1 MRYLYTGQD
10 AKKIDEHAIQIVGMP
25 SLVLMERA
33 AMTAA
38 MVMMERESKDARFLA
53 VCGTGNN
60 GGDGIATARILH
72 EMGYKAAVTI
82 VGYPD
87 RMSDETRKQVE
98 IAIGSHVPVIPM
110 STINDNEFDIIID
123 ALFGIGLKRNVEDV
137 YEQIIEDINKTDAKV
152 YALDMPSGIHSGCG
166 EVMGTA
172 VRADVTVTFG
182 VNKLGLILYPG
193 AEYAG
198 EVIVGDIGFPHD
210 SVDAIKTP
218 YSYYEP
224 SDIRE
229 LLPKRKPRSHKGD
242 YGYVLVI
249 AGSDSMCGAA
259 YFSAAAAYRAGAGLV
274 RVVSSPVN
282 RDILL
287 EKLPEILFSPYDEL
301 EDVIER
307 ADAIVIGPG
316 LGLDGQ
322 SEELVKYV
330 VENSPVPTVIDGD
343 GIRLSRNITSKLSE
357 NFILTPHT
365 KEMSYLTGRSVA
377 ELADSPVSTAFDTAM
392 DMDCIIVNK
401 DARTVVSDGNSCYIN
416 VSGNNGMATGGSG
429 DVLSGIIG
437 GLLAQGM
444 EPYEAAKLAV
454 YLHGL
459 SGDVMAEQKS
469 RYGLVASDLLDG
481 LTQVLKEGVTG
492 TRNGGYDGVR

>member
-1 MRYLYTGQD
+1 
-10 AKKIDEHAIQIVGMP
+10 
-25 SLVLMERA
+25 
-33 AMTAA
+33 
-38 MVMMERESKDARFLA
+38 
-53 VCGTGNN
+53 
-60 GGDGIATARILH
+60 
-72 EMGYKAAVTI
+72 
-82 VGYPD
+82 
-87 RMSDETRKQVE
+87 
-98 IAIGSHVPVIPM
+98 
-110 STINDNEFDIIID
+110 
-123 ALFGIGLKRNVEDV
+123 
-137 YEQIIEDINKTDAKV
+137 
-152 YALDMPSGIHSGCG
+152 
-166 EVMGTA
+166 
-172 VRADVTVTFG
+172 VTFG

-224 SDIRE
+224 SDIRD
-229 LLPKRKPRSHKGD
+229 LLPKRRPRTHKGD

-249 AGSDSMCGAA
+249 AGSESMCGAA

-365 KEMSYLTGRSVA
+365 KEMSYLTGRSVS

-401 DARTVVSDGNSCYIN
+401 DARTVVSDGNTCYIN

-492 TRNGGYDGVR
+492 TRNGGYDAVR